1 MQVQQHS
8 IVSLFSRIDAVE
20 LPYCMFLNRT
30 GRYRAI
36 NRFFAIISRLGNG
49 VLWYSMILLMPVVY
63 GRSALYP
70 ALQITITGLVGLLV
84 YKLLKERLVRERPYL
99 FNRIIECGALP
110 LDRYSFPSGHTLHAV
125 SFSTMM
131 IAFDPLF
138 GWIVLPFTI
147 LVALSRVIL
156 GLHYPTDVLAGG
168 AIGFAISLTS
178 LNLVVLS

>member
-1 MQVQQHS
+1 MPQHS

-30 GRYRAI
+30 GRFRII

-49 VLWYSMILLMPVVY
+49 VFWYATIALMPVVY
-63 GRSALYP
+63 GHSALYP
-70 ALQITITGLVGLLV
+70 ALQITVTGLAGLLV

-99 FNRIIECGALP
+99 SNQIIECGVLP

-138 GWIVLPFTI
+138 SWIVLPFTL

-168 AIGFAISLTS
+168 AIGFMIALTS
-178 LNLVVLS
+178 LNLVVLG